1 LEFRRLGKKIEPT
14 KRYGTCSKDCYG
26 SCVFMG
32 EWNDQDPERK
42 FLIAKPLKD
51 HPFTN
56 GFLCAKLNQRERL
69 LYHPQRIKT
78 ALIRTGPKGSNS
90 FKSTI
95 LENALNFIAEKLLQV
110 KNEFNPSSIV
120 AAYYAG
126 NNGLISK
133 YAPIRFFGNLGATI
147 TNKGICN
154 EGGCSALEE
163 LFGTYSTTNTFQI
176 VNPNNRLIVVWGSNL
191 SDRNNHAYFLVKKAI
206 KNGSLVVVVNPIK
219 TQLVEN
225 ANIFVQPFP
234 GTDHLIVKLILNK
247 IITSEKYDK
256 DFINQHV
263 DNYKNLFTEV
273 EKIDENK
280 IYRQTGLDRKTLQE
294 FINLL
299 LKYNHKTLFI
309 VGFGPQKYF
318 YGGKLLNTIALI
330 QILLGNFG
338 KPGTGLLFSQSDFN
352 KEFLNPLIDY
362 ITIPKTCA
370 PYDTIPLVNL
380 GTSLSS
386 NNFKMLF
393 IYNFNPASSLPSQNI
408 LRKSLSRD
416 DLYIVVLDM
425 FLNETTKF
433 ADIVIPAKF
442 DLECDDLITSY
453 FIPGISINQGGPCPY
468 SDCLSNYEF
477 FQLLAKRIGWTDDN
491 FLQESQEEI
500 VEQCVGLLPEAIQQN
515 LRDNG
520 YHIPFGTN
528 DIPFNDLNFPTF
540 NGKIQIHSSHIS
552 LFDQKLDVLLRR
564 NKNEFYLL
572 SPSHKYFI
580 HSQFGEIHEGYKKI
594 FSKIF
599 LNPIDIE
606 SLGIK
611 PPQEV
616 LVSNK
621 YSKARYILDQN
632 IALKP
637 GTSLIYSGSPFVNNE
652 YENVNI
658 FTPDKPEESGNSGA
672 YFSTVVKIS
681 RI

>member
-1 LEFRRLGKKIEPT
+1 MGKKIELT

-32 EWNDQDPERK
+32 EWNDQAPERK

-69 LYHPQRIKT
+69 LYHHQRIKT
-78 ALIRTGPKGSNS
+78 ALIRTGSKGSNS
-90 FKSTI
+90 FKSTT
-95 LENALNFIAEKLLQV
+95 LENALNLIADKLLQV

-154 EGGCSALEE
+154 EAGCSALEE

-176 VNPNNRLIVVWGSNL
+176 INPNNRLIVVWGSNL
-191 SDRNNHAYFLVKKAI
+191 SDRNNHANFLVKKAI
-206 KNGSLVVVVNPIK
+206 KNGSHVVVVNPIK
-219 TQLVEN
+219 TPLVEN
-225 ANIFVQPFP
+225 ANTFVQPFP
-234 GTDHLIVKLILNK
+234 GSDHLIVKLILNK
-247 IITSEKYDK
+247 IITSEKFDK
-256 DFINQHV
+256 DFISQHV
-263 DNYKNLFTEV
+263 DNYKNLFAEV
-273 EKIDENK
+273 EKIDEDK
-280 IYRQTGLDRKTLQE
+280 INRQTGLDRKILQK

-299 LKYNHKTLFI
+299 LKYKHKTLFI
-309 VGFGPQKYF
+309 VGFGLQKYF
-318 YGGKLLNTIALI
+318 YGGKLLNSIALI
-330 QILLGNFG
+330 QILLGNLC
-338 KPGTGLLFSQSDFN
+338 KPGTGFLFSQSGFN
-352 KEFLNPLIDY
+352 EKFLDPLIDY
-362 ITIPKTCA
+362 ITIPKTYT
-370 PYDTIPLVNL
+370 PYETIPLINL

-393 IYNFNPASSLPSQNI
+393 IYNFNPASSLPNQNI
-408 LRKSLSRD
+408 LRKALSRD
-416 DLYIVVLDM
+416 DMYIVVLDM

-433 ADIVIPAKF
+433 ADIIIPAKF
-442 DLECDDLITSY
+442 DLECDDLITPY
-453 FIPGISINQGGPCPY
+453 FIPGISINKGGPCPY

-477 FQLLAKRIGWTDDN
+477 FQLLAKKIGWTDDN

-500 VEQCVGLLPEAIQQN
+500 VEQCVGLLPEEIQKN
-515 LRDNG
+515 LRDSG
-520 YHIPFGTN
+520 YHTPFGTN
-528 DIPFNDLNFPTF
+528 DIPFKDLNFPTS
-540 NGKIQIHSSHIS
+540 NGKIQIPSTHIS
-552 LFDQKLDVLLRR
+552 IFDQKLDVLLRR

-580 HSQFGEIHEGYKKI
+580 HSQFGEIHEDHRKI

-611 PPQEV
+611 RSQEV

-621 YSKARYILDQN
+621 FGKARYILDQT
-632 IALKP
+632 IALKL
-637 GTSLIYSGSPFVNNE
+637 GTALIYSGSPFVNSE
-652 YENVNI
+652 TENVNI